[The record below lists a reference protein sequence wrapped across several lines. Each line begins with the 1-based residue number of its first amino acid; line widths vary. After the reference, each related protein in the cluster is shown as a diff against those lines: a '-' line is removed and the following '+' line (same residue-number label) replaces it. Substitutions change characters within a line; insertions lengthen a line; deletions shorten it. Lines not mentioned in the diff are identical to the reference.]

1 MMCYIY
7 LFFKSKKIMTTFN
20 KKGFS
25 LIEIVMGLAILS
37 VLVGTVAI
45 QGFAAYKNALDQGI
59 RDDLKTLSGA
69 TTMLMVANNNIA
81 PCFAPSAA
89 EWVNP
94 TDGICKDSGYDYI
107 QGQGTDAANTD
118 LDEDSVPWERFTF
131 NNVLIPSYMDK
142 IPNARRGG
150 QPYIYTKGIPTTTK
164 GSGAFAY
171 TAVLDGPKADK
182 IIKENISIINTTTG
196 LQDGSGNDTNTTHC
210 VPSKVLFSKNK
221 IPVPGDATAQGTNDT
236 TQNFTYYTYAALDST
251 NGGLVDSSTNGIC
264 DLYSDGQGIQNDNF
278 SNVTNGKDKDSSVSI
293 TVNSKMPKPV
303 K

>member
-1 MMCYIY
+1 
-7 LFFKSKKIMTTFN
+7 MTTFN

-37 VLVGTVAI
+37 ILVGTVAI

-69 TTMLMVANNNIA
+69 TTMLMVANNNVA

-89 EWVNP
+89 EWINP
-94 TDGICKDSGYDYI
+94 TDGICQNSGYDYI
-107 QGQGTDAANTD
+107 QGQGTDATDTD
-118 LDEDSVPWERFTF
+118 LDEDSVPWETFTF

-182 IIKENISIINTTTG
+182 VIKENISVINTTNG
-196 LQDGSGNDTNTTHC
+196 VQAGSDNNANTTHC
-210 VPSKVLFSKNK
+210 VPAKVLFKNK
-221 IPVPGDATAQGTNDT
+221 VLDSGTPQGTNDT
-236 TQNFTYYTYAALDST
+236 TQSFKYYNFPVLDGST
-251 NGGLVDSSTNGIC
+251 GLVDAATNGVC
-264 DLYSDGQGIQNDNF
+264 DLYSDGQGIQNGNF
-278 SNVTNGKDKDSSVSI
+278 SNVTDGTAGNSVSV
-293 TVNSKMPKPV
+293 TVNAKWS
-303 K
+303 